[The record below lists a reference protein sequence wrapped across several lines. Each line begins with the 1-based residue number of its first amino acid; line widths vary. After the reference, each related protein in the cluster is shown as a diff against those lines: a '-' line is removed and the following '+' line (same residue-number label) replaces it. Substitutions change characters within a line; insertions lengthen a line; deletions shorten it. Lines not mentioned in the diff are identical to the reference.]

1 MTPTHST
8 AGGREASTQTEWKAG
23 DWAVFDLKI
32 VQIKEIRDSG
42 CCEVSDGMFATCGHL
57 LGRLRPL
64 TLRNKA
70 ITEYFDYW
78 YGELRNINGNAG
90 FNYPDISRHFSQLA
104 LNAID
109 GDPKDASNHD
119 LATEFVREAR
129 RYTPVIQGVGLFRA
143 ALKTAGGE

>member
-1 MTPTHST
+1 MSRQDTV
-8 AGGREASTQTEWKAG
+8 GGGMASTQTEWKAG

-32 VQIKEIRDSG
+32 VQIKEICENG
-42 CCEVSDGMFATCGHL
+42 CCEVSDGMFATSGHL
-57 LGRLRPL
+57 LDRLRPL

-70 ITEYFDYW
+70 VTEYFDYW
-78 YGELRNINGNAG
+78 YEELRKINGNAG

-119 LATEFVREAR
+119 LATAFVREAS
-129 RYTPVIQGVGLFRA
+129 RYTPFIQGVGLFRA